1 MTLTDIEKKFLMLA
15 MDNAAEEFEMAV
27 AATKLIRAF
36 RKRFPSGVELIKAIE
51 SGLEAPRP
59 GEVVFRTH
67 QEAAAAASAMSR
79 GFGSGWNDIMRE
91 AQRMGQARAAAQ
103 SQQRKAAWE
112 DYCRTHGNPFKEEL

>member
-15 MDNAAEEFEMAV
+15 MDSAAEEFEMAV

-67 QEAAAAASAMSR
+67 QEAAAAAKAYGR
-79 GFGSGWNDIMRE
+79 GFGSEWSNIMRD
-91 AQRMGQARAAAQ
+91 ARDLGRQRAAAQ

-112 DYCRTHGNPFKEEL
+112 DYCRTHGNPFKEEP